1 MEIIDVLVPF
11 DLIIDTDMG
20 LLKLI
25 EFDYNNK
32 HFFLEGILNTSET
45 NQKFTMLTRKSE
57 NPIEDLLTVDDK
69 ELADDLYNQFI
80 EKEYDQILALSCDT
94 AICDLFGLLRK
105 TNNQTIRITILCKSQ
120 KEVDLIIKRKIP
132 YFRTLI
138 SEPEDVNTTK
148 YGVIF
153 VKKLSD
159 LDRFKNIEGKSIY
172 IPNYGFNIIIDPNKT
187 KPLIPSEYMMK
198 YGDKN
203 EIQVFTLYSFNPR
216 EIPVE

>member
-25 EFDYNNK
+25 EFDYHNK

-57 NPIEDLLTVDDK
+57 NPVEDLLTVDDK

-80 EKEYDQILALSCDT
+80 EKEYDQILELSCDT

>member
-1 MEIIDVLVPF
+1 MELIDVLVPF
-11 DLIIDTDMG
+11 DLMIDTDMG

-25 EFDYNNK
+25 EFDYHNNN
-32 HFFLEGILNTSET
+32 FFLEGILNTT
-45 NQKFTMLTRKSE
+45 DINQKFTMLSRKSE
-57 NPIEDLLTVDDK
+57 NPIEDLLTVNDK
-69 ELADDLYNQFI
+69 ELADDLYKQFI

-94 AICDLFGLLRK
+94 AICDLLGILKK
-105 TNNQTIRITILCKSQ
+105 TNNQTIRITILCKYQ
-120 KEVDLIIKRKIP
+120 KEVDLLNKRKIP

-159 LDRFKNIEGKSIY
+159 LDKFKNIEGKTIY
-172 IPNYGFNIIIDPNKT
+172 IPNYGFNIVINPNKT
-187 KPLIPSEYMMK
+187 KPLIPSEYMLK

-203 EIQVFTLYSFNPR
+203 EIQVFTLYTFNPR
-216 EIPVE
+216 ELPVE